1 MFKLFPLVIYTD
13 GATEGYLKNG
23 NINLD
28 DLVII
33 KLEME
38 KNLKIGIIG
47 AGIQGVCNALFLQ
60 KKGYQVTLFDKDE
73 PGNLSASYGN
83 AGHFSPYASIPLNRP
98 DILTDVP
105 AMLLSSSGPL
115 AVKWNYV
122 PKMIPWFLK
131 FLKNCSTKNMMHTA
145 KYMHQILDLALPA
158 YDELFDEIDLSGLV
172 ENKGIMYIWN
182 DQNLKSRELEI
193 NIRNEIGAEQQLLN
207 QKEIHDLEPNI
218 KKIYHAGVFY
228 KKARHARNPKKILL
242 KLLDLFLKKD
252 GKFLKLNVQDITFD
266 NEKPILKSDVQ
277 TFIFDRVVIACGAFS
292 KKLTDKLDEKIPL
305 DTERGYHVHFKGCD
319 HLVSR
324 PVVFTNRGFGM
335 TPMEQGL
342 RVVGTVEF
350 GGLENPL
357 SKGRIKNL
365 VNNAKYML
373 DGLPEHEDEWLG
385 FRPTLPDYLPVI
397 GPSKNYKN
405 VFYSFGHHHLGW
417 TLAAI
422 SGKIISNM
430 IANKNTNLN
439 LEPYSSKRF

>member
-1 MFKLFPLVIYTD
+1 
-13 GATEGYLKNG
+13 
-23 NINLD
+23 
-28 DLVII
+28 
-33 KLEME
+33 ME
-38 KNLKIGIIG
+38 KKLKIGVIG

-60 KKGYQVTLFDKDE
+60 KKGYQVILFDKDE
-73 PGNLSASYGN
+73 PGKSSASYGN

-98 DILTDVP
+98 DILADVP

-145 KYMHQILDLALPA
+145 KYMHQILDIALPA
-158 YDELFDEIDLSGLV
+158 YDELFEEIDLSELV

-252 GKFLKLNVQDITFD
+252 GKFLKLNIQDIAFD
-266 NEKPILKSDVQ
+266 NEKPILKSETQ
-277 TFIFDRVVIACGAFS
+277 QFIFDRVVIACGAFS

-305 DTERGYHVHFKGCD
+305 DTERGYHIHFKGCD
-319 HLVSR
+319 HLISR
-324 PVVFTNRGFGM
+324 PVVFTNRGFGI

-397 GPSKNYKN
+397 GSSKNYKN

>member
-1 MFKLFPLVIYTD
+1 
-13 GATEGYLKNG
+13 
-23 NINLD
+23 
-28 DLVII
+28 
-33 KLEME
+33 ME
-38 KNLKIGIIG
+38 KNLKVGIIG

-98 DILTDVP
+98 DILIDVP

-115 AVKWNYV
+115 ALKWNYV

-145 KYMHQILDLALPA
+145 KYMHQILDIALPA
-158 YDELFDEIDLSGLV
+158 YDELFEEIDLSGLV

-182 DQNLKSRELEI
+182 DQNLKSRELEF
-193 NIRNEIGAEQQLLN
+193 NIRKEIGAEQQLLN

-228 KKARHARNPKKILL
+228 KNARHARNPKKILL
-242 KLLDLFLKKD
+242 KLFDLFLKKD
-252 GKFLKLNVQDITFD
+252 GKFLKLNIKDITFD
-266 NEKPILKSDVQ
+266 NEKPTLKSETQ
-277 TFIFDRVVIACGAFS
+277 KFIFDKVVIACGAFS
-292 KKLTDKLDEKIPL
+292 KKLTDQLDEKIPL
-305 DTERGYHVHFKGCD
+305 DTERGYHIHFKGCD
-319 HLVSR
+319 HLISR

-357 SKGRIKNL
+357 NKSRIKNL
-365 VNNAKYML
+365 INNAKYML

-405 VFYSFGHHHLGW
+405 IFYSFGHHHLGW

-430 IANKNTNLN
+430 IADKNTNLN

>member
-1 MFKLFPLVIYTD
+1 
-13 GATEGYLKNG
+13 
-23 NINLD
+23 
-28 DLVII
+28 
-33 KLEME
+33 ME

-98 DILTDVP
+98 DILTDIP
-105 AMLLSSSGPL
+105 AMLLSSFGPL
-115 AVKWNYV
+115 ALKWNYV
-122 PKMIPWFLK
+122 PKMIPWFFK

-145 KYMHQILDLALPA
+145 KYMHQILDIALPA
-158 YDELFDEIDLSGLV
+158 YDELFEEIDLSGLV

-242 KLLDLFLKKD
+242 KLFDLFLKKD
-252 GKFLKLNVQDITFD
+252 GKFLKLNIKNIEFD
-266 NEKPILKSDVQ
+266 GEKPILKSDAQ
-277 TFIFDRVVIACGAFS
+277 TFIFDRIVIACGAFS

-305 DTERGYHVHFKGCD
+305 DTERGYHIHFKNCD
-319 HLVSR
+319 HLISR

-335 TPMEQGL
+335 TPMEQKL

-422 SGKIISNM
+422 SGKIISKM